1 MAYTAKKSRSIL
13 CTRCSHYYVT
23 WDKRFP
29 YGCKAMGFK
38 SERYPCR
45 VVQETSGTECQ
56 MFEQKKK
63 KNSA

>member
-1 MAYTAKKSRSIL
+1 MAQPSDKNSSVL
-13 CTRCSHYYVT
+13 CTCCSYYYVT

-45 VVQETSGTECQ
+45 VVQATSGMECQ

-63 KNSA
+63 KNSG